1 MEIQISWKTS
11 EAVYFFPAPQVPLE
25 NLTLE
30 ETGESNETF
39 QRKGEEWKRKV
50 FLLRLKAEKPGAAR
64 IRAFRLNYIDPTTQK
79 GGFLDVPQK
88 ELKISHDFTRFYPTL
103 AVSAG
108 AVAFGGLLSVWLLS
122 RRRRPVTATEPKE
135 VGPELHYLS
144 RLQSPGIS
152 LTEAEKLLRAYLR
165 EKYPGETKEK
175 LSLKESKILEKI
187 VGQLEE
193 ARFAGRASPA
203 EERRLL
209 GEIIQFIENRRVVVE
224 SPDQN

>member
-11 EAVYFFPAPQVPLE
+11 EAVYFFTPPQVALE

-39 QRKGEEWKRKV
+39 QREGEEWKRKV

-79 GGFLDVPQK
+79 GGFFDVSEK
-88 ELKISHDFTRFYPTL
+88 ELKISHNFARFYPTL

-122 RRRRPVTATEPKE
+122 RGRRPVTATEPE
-135 VGPELHYLS
+135 ETGPEGHYLF
-144 RLQSPGIS
+144 RLQSGSIT
-152 LTEAEKLLRAYLR
+152 LTEAERLLRAYLK

-187 VGQLEE
+187 VGKLEE
-193 ARFAGRASPA
+193 ARFAGRVNSA

-209 GEIIQFIENRRVVVE
+209 GEIIRFIENRRVVVE